1 MCLSTCWDTHTHTHS
16 QKTHRHTHVPAVVLM
31 IVSRRLLKLFR
42 FVMKFAC
49 AEYAK
54 REGRRGKGKRK
65 RERQREG
72 EMCVEAVRK
81 GRLIALFD
89 TFKLYFNFE
98 LPGK

>member
-1 MCLSTCWDTHTHTHS
+1 MLST
-16 QKTHRHTHVPAVVLM
+16 L
-31 IVSRRLLKLFR
+31 
-42 FVMKFAC
+42 
-49 AEYAK
+49 
-54 REGRRGKGKRK
+54 REKVGGEKG
-65 RERQREG
+65 RERGREREG